1 MNRQSRIV
9 EGLSA
14 ATLAFTLTM
23 LPVSTR
29 ADEQTDGQEQQ
40 PAAQEPSEQAPRTAS
55 TQKGIEEITV
65 TARKFAEPLQDSPI
79 AITAFDEGA
88 LKDLDIR
95 NITDVTASTPNLQID
110 RAVGQAS
117 SVRIYSRGVGNGD
130 PISTDDP
137 GVGIY
142 IDGVYLPRAQG
153 ALLAVSDIQQV
164 EVLRGPQGTLFGKN
178 NIGGAVSVTT
188 VKPSPDEL
196 GGSAEIR
203 FGYDNLIE
211 SRGSVNVPL
220 VPETAAMRISFAT
233 ATHDGYT
240 KNRFLG
246 NRTADEK
253 LLAGRMQLL
262 LTPTDASEWIL
273 SADHSRENRAAI
285 SAKCKVP
292 FTNPAALTS
301 GVLAGALFR
310 FIAPETQT
318 GCNTDD
324 VRPNDEVF
332 QDGRAEDGIRTYG
345 TALRGNI
352 DLTDQISFKT
362 TSSWRRNKTRR
373 FFDADGTQFNIAQ
386 DQRELGGDRATQ
398 DAFSQEF
405 NLSGTAMDN
414 RLKWTSGAYW
424 FYESNSGKESA
435 QALAIADELGA
446 ITPTNV
452 SPEILQRDAVL
463 SMIAGRVATQG
474 AGLDLSGVRLILQQ
488 NAPPG
493 TARTFN
499 GVGDCI
505 PELGLV
511 FGMCIAPFRSVP
523 TRGTFKTNQTSYAG
537 YGEVVYDITE
547 ALSFTAGLRF
557 THERKRVAEQN
568 LVLRGEG
575 FRGAGRIN
583 ELAFGSDPANGI
595 LFTDN
600 YELSDR
606 YDKWTPRAILQYR
619 LNDDVNVYASWS
631 RGFKSGTFSRP
642 SDGLVPPS
650 VKPEVLTAYE
660 VGVKSAWL
668 DNRLTAN
675 LASYLS
681 IYEEIQLTRVA
692 ANADGTLRVQT
703 ENAGEAR
710 IWGGELEL
718 RALPIPGLELS
729 SQIGL
734 TAARYVEN
742 ETVNPDAKLPGT
754 PALTM
759 SYAATYT
766 LPFFG
771 LGDLTSTVRWFH
783 EGKKGSDILDPHF
796 TRVNKHGLL
805 SGRVALALND
815 GKTEVALIGRNLL
828 DRDYFANSI
837 DITGSVGTSLRY
849 YAPGRNIAIEL
860 RRLF

>member
-1 MNRQSRIV
+1 MHRIV
-9 EGLSA
+9 ERVSPA
-14 ATLAFTLTM
+14 ALAFTLIV
-23 LPVSTR
+23 LPVASQ
-29 ADEQTDGQEQQ
+29 ADEQSEAEKAQ
-40 PAAQEPSEQAPRTAS
+40 PTAQAKSEQAPKRS
-55 TQKGIEEITV
+55 TEKGIEEITV
-65 TARKFAEPLQDSPI
+65 TARKFAEPLQESPI
-79 AITAFDEGA
+79 AISAFDEDA

-95 NITDVTASTPNLQID
+95 NITDVTSAAPNLQID

-117 SVRIYSRGVGNGD
+117 SARIYSRGVGNGD
-130 PISTDDP
+130 AIASDDP

-153 ALLAVSDIQQV
+153 ALLSVADIQQV

-188 VKPSPDEL
+188 VKPTPDEL
-196 GGSAEIR
+196 GGSAELRI
-203 FGYDNLIE
+203 GYENLLE
-211 SRGSVNVPL
+211 SRASINVPL
-220 VPETAAMRISFAT
+220 VPETAAMRVSIST

-246 NRTADEK
+246 NRTADDK
-253 LLAGRMQLL
+253 RLAGRIQLL
-262 LTPTDASEWIL
+262 VTPTDTSEWIF
-273 SADHSRENRAAI
+273 SADQSRENRAAI

-292 FTNPAALTS
+292 FTNPT
-301 GVLAGALFR
+301 GQLAGGLFR

-352 DLTDQISFKT
+352 DLTDEISFKT

-405 NLSGTAMDN
+405 NLSGRSFDS
-414 RLKWTSGAYW
+414 RLKWTTGAYW

-435 QALAIADELGA
+435 QALAIADELGPFTTA
-446 ITPTNV
+446 NAG
-452 SPEILQRDAVL
+452 SPEFLRDPTLAAV
-463 SMIAGRVATQG
+463 AGFATALIN
-474 AGLDLSGVRLILQQ
+474 AGVNLKGVRLI
-488 NAPPG
+488 PG
-493 TARTFN
+493 QSADTTARTFN
-499 GVGDCI
+499 GVGDCLPNSPI
-505 PELGLV
+505 TVNPVTGART
-511 FGMCIAPFRSVP
+511 CISAFRSVP

-537 YGEVVYDITE
+537 YGELVYDITD
-547 ALSFTAGLRF
+547 ALSLTAGVRF
-557 THERKRVAEQN
+557 THERKRVAEQT
-568 LVLRGEG
+568 LAVRGEG
-575 FRGAGRIN
+575 PFGAGRIN
-583 ELAFGSDPANGI
+583 EPAAGSDPANGI
-595 LFTDN
+595 FFTDN

-606 YDKWTPRAILQYR
+606 YDKWTPRAIVQYR
-619 LNDDVNVYASWS
+619 FNEDVNAYASWS

-650 VKPEVLTAYE
+650 VKPEVLTSYE
-660 VGVKSAWL
+660 VGVKSQWL

-675 LASYLS
+675 LASYFS
-681 IYEEIQLTRVA
+681 IYEDIQLTRVA
-692 ANADGTLRVQT
+692 ANPDGTLRVQT

-718 RALPIPGLELS
+718 RGLVIPGLELGTD
-729 SQIGL
+729 IGL

-742 ETVNPDAKLPGT
+742 ETANKDAKLPGT

-759 SYAATYT
+759 SYTAAYS

-783 EGKKGSDILDPHF
+783 QATKGSDILDPHF
-796 TRVNKHGLL
+796 TRVNKHGVL
-805 SGRVALALND
+805 SGRMGLMLND
-815 GKTEVALIGRNLL
+815 GKTEIAVVGRNLL
-828 DRDYFANSI
+828 DRKFFENSI

-849 YAPGRNIAIEL
+849 YAPGRTFALEL
-860 RRLF
+860 RRTF